1 MSAPRPPLFQ
11 RVAIIGLGLIGG
23 SLAAAIREQGLAR
36 TVVAGSRSTRTLE
49 QGLALGLIDEG
60 SQDLAVAVRGADLV
74 FVATPVSSMGAVLK
88 ALRPGLAERAI
99 VTDGGSVKGAVI
111 AEARRALGDHF
122 PRFVPGHPIAGKEKS
137 GVEAADAGLYRQH
150 RVILTPTPDTDPGA
164 TARGRVA
171 L

>member
-1 MSAPRPPLFQ
+1 MSTPRPPLFQ

-137 GVEAADAGLYRQH
+137 GVEAA
-150 RVILTPTPDTDPGA
+150 
-164 TARGRVA
+164 
-171 L
+171 

>member
-1 MSAPRPPLFQ
+1 M
-11 RVAIIGLGLIGG
+11 
-23 SLAAAIREQGLAR
+23 
-36 TVVAGSRSTRTLE
+36 VAGSRSTRTLE
-49 QGLALGLIDEG
+49 QGLALGPIDEG

-137 GVEAADAGLYRQH
+137 GVEAADATKQVNESHG
-150 RVILTPTPDTDPGA
+150 
-164 TARGRVA
+164 
-171 L
+171 

>member
-1 MSAPRPPLFQ
+1 MTAPRAPLFQ

-36 TVVAGSRSTRTLE
+36 TLVAGSRSTRTLE

-99 VTDGGSVKGAVI
+99 VTDGGSVKGANA
-111 AEARRALGDHF
+111 AELFAKEDIDGGLIGGAALNADDFLSICTAAARAN
-122 PRFVPGHPIAGKEKS
+122 
-137 GVEAADAGLYRQH
+137 
-150 RVILTPTPDTDPGA
+150 
-164 TARGRVA
+164 
-171 L
+171 